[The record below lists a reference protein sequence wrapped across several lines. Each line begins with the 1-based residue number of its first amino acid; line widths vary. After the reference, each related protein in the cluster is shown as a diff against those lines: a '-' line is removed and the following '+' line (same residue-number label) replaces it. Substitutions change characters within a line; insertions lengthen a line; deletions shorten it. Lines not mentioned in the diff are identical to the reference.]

1 MGLVQEEY
9 PPRISSGPPL
19 HERDSRRAQKA
30 VTFPAVYP
38 RSATLAILATF
49 GLAPLGL
56 RAQVSAAPDTAVRH
70 DTTAHHSG
78 IAAFYDH
85 YPWFPRLLG
94 AQFTYIWQD
103 MPPFNAPY
111 SGRMS
116 LSAHGDNEGTHT
128 YGVYFGSRLND
139 VVQLYT
145 DFEMARGAGVGHAF
159 GLAGLTDGDV
169 IREGSVNLGQGPYLA
184 RVYAR
189 FFIPIGSGRD
199 TADRAIDQVPGP
211 EPSTR
216 IEIKAGK
223 FALSDDFDQNRY
235 ANSTRYQFMD
245 WGLWN
250 NLAWDFAADTRGYT
264 NGIYIGYINPVW
276 ALKFAAVQMPTFSNG
291 NIFDGE
297 ITHANGLN
305 AELTVHPNQ
314 SGTVLRF
321 LAYENHARMG
331 KYRDAINYAI
341 AHDTIPCIVCDDKKG
356 RVKYGFGFNFEQPLA
371 DDGNTGIFAR
381 LGWSDGATEDFVFSE
396 SDRSVSGG
404 LQLAGNMWHRPMDRL
419 GIAGLLDGL
428 SHDHAQYLAD
438 GGLGFL
444 LGDGRLRYG
453 TENIVEMY
461 YRFEVPYLPFAQISP
476 AIQHIDHPGYNED
489 RGPLYVYTIRVNL
502 HY

>member
-56 RAQVSAAPDTAVRH
+56 RAQVSAAPDTAVRQ

-276 ALKFAAVQMPTFSNG
+276 ALKFAG
-291 NIFDGE
+291 
-297 ITHANGLN
+297 
-305 AELTVHPNQ
+305 
-314 SGTVLRF
+314 
-321 LAYENHARMG
+321 
-331 KYRDAINYAI
+331 
-341 AHDTIPCIVCDDKKG
+341 
-356 RVKYGFGFNFEQPLA
+356 
-371 DDGNTGIFAR
+371 